1 MLKPRHSN
9 EACLP
14 DSACALSSDLRC
26 QRPVSKRASFLG
38 IRPALLAVAI
48 GLPLSTPLAVGAQG
62 SSILAGRPITV
73 AVRKVK
79 DQANASWWKPAY
91 EEKLADMLS
100 TELTNSGHFTVLERD
115 NAAMRELQK
124 ELNLAGV
131 NKKTAA
137 KKDNITGARYIIIAS
152 LTDFQEA
159 GSKGGG
165 GGFGFGGFSIGQKK
179 ETKEFYVS
187 FDLKVINTSTAAIA
201 FSRTIEGS
209 AKEEK
214 TGNAFSGG
222 YGGFSM
228 NQSQESETKLPVGRA
243 IRAAMVESAQYL
255 DCVLYQ
261 KDQCVAEYKA
271 KDEKRKESTKGTL
284 DMF

>member
-1 MLKPRHSN
+1 MNLSKFENSSMLTFRQSAAYALKKKIRFVISTLGFATISISAFN
-9 EACLP
+9 LNTNAEA
-14 DSACALSSDLRC
+14 
-26 QRPVSKRASFLG
+26 Q
-38 IRPALLAVAI
+38 
-48 GLPLSTPLAVGAQG
+48 ST
-62 SSILAGRPITV
+62 SILSGRPITV

-79 DQANASWWKPAY
+79 DQANASWWKPSF

-115 NAAMRELQK
+115 NVAMDELKK
-124 ELNLAGV
+124 ELNMQGV

-137 KKDNITGARYIIIAS
+137 KKNNLTGAKYIIVAS
-152 LTDFQEA
+152 LTDFAES

-165 GGFGFGGFSIGQKK
+165 NDIGFGGFGFGKKK

-187 FDLKVINTSTAAIA
+187 FDLKVINTSTGAIA
-201 FSRTIEGS
+201 YSRTIEGS

-214 TGNAFSGG
+214 SSSSFSGS
-222 YGGFSM
+222 YGGASM
-228 NQSQESETKLPVGRA
+228 GQSQESETKLPVGRA
-243 IRAAMVESAQYL
+243 IRAAMVESSQYL
-255 DCVLYQ
+255 DCVLYK
-261 KDQCVAEYKA
+261 KDECISEYKA

>member
-1 MLKPRHSN
+1 MLTPRHHRAGSRR
-9 EACLP
+9 
-14 DSACALSSDLRC
+14 SSL
-26 QRPVSKRASFLG
+26 LG
-38 IRPALLAVAI
+38 ISPALLAVAM
-48 GLPLSTPLAVGAQG
+48 GLPLSTPLAVSAQG
-62 SSILAGRPITV
+62 SSVLAGRPITV

-79 DQANASWWKPAY
+79 DSANASWWKPSY

-115 NAAMRELQK
+115 NVAMQELQK

-137 KKDNITGARYIIIAS
+137 KKNNITGARYIIIAS

-159 GSKGGG
+159 GSSGGG

-187 FDLKVINTSTAAIA
+187 FDLKVINTSTSTIA

-214 TGNAFSGG
+214 KGNAFSGG

-228 NQSQESETKLPVGRA
+228 NQSQETETKLPVGRA
-243 IRAAMVESAQYL
+243 VRAAMVESAQYL
-255 DCVLYQ
+255 NCVLYL
-261 KDQCVAEYKA
+261 KNECVAEYKA

>member
-1 MLKPRHSN
+1 MNLSVLQELSIAPLRQSATNALKKKVRFVISTLGVATISVSPFSLN
-9 EACLP
+9 TSAEA
-14 DSACALSSDLRC
+14 
-26 QRPVSKRASFLG
+26 Q
-38 IRPALLAVAI
+38 
-48 GLPLSTPLAVGAQG
+48 ST
-62 SSILAGRPITV
+62 SILSGRPITV

-79 DQANASWWKPAY
+79 DQANASWWKPSF

-115 NAAMRELQK
+115 SAAMDELKK
-124 ELNLAGV
+124 ELNMQGV

-137 KKDNITGARYIIIAS
+137 KKNNLTGAKYIIVAS
-152 LTDFQEA
+152 LTDFTES

-165 GGFGFGGFSIGQKK
+165 NDIGFGGFGFGKKK

-187 FDLKVINTSTAAIA
+187 FDLKVINTSTGAIA
-201 FSRTIEGS
+201 YSRTIEGS

-214 TGNAFSGG
+214 SSSAFSGS
-222 YGGFSM
+222 YGGASM
-228 NQSQESETKLPVGRA
+228 GQSEESETKLPVGRA
-243 IRAAMVESAQYL
+243 IRAAMVESSQYL
-255 DCVLYQ
+255 DCVLYK
-261 KDQCVAEYKA
+261 KDECISEYKA

>member
-1 MLKPRHSN
+1 MSDHRSSTSFSHPGADRSMASRTGRL
-9 EACLP
+9 LI
-14 DSACALSSDLRC
+14 SALGLASIS
-26 QRPVSKRASFLG
+26 VSTVSFN
-38 IRPALLAVAI
+38 PQAA
-48 GLPLSTPLAVGAQG
+48 AQT
-62 SSILAGRPITV
+62 SSILSGKPITI

-79 DQANASWWKPAY
+79 DQANASWWKPSY

-115 NAAMRELQK
+115 NAAMDELRK
-124 ELNLAGV
+124 ELNMGGV
-131 NKKTAA
+131 NKKTAP
-137 KKDNITGARYIIIAS
+137 KKNNLTGAKYIIVAS

-165 GGFGFGGFSIGQKK
+165 NTIGFGGFGFGKKK

-187 FDLKVINTSTAAIA
+187 FDLKVINTSTGAIA

-209 AKEEK
+209 AQEEK
-214 TGNAFSGG
+214 SGSAFSGS
-222 YGGFSM
+222 YGGISM
-228 NQSQESETKLPVGRA
+228 GQNQESETKLPVGRA
-243 IRAAMVESAQYL
+243 VRAAMVESSQYL
-255 DCVLYQ
+255 DCVLYK
-261 KDQCVAEYKA
+261 KDECVSEYKA

>member
-1 MLKPRHSN
+1 MVIPCQLICRPRMSS
-9 EACLP
+9 ALP
-14 DSACALSSDLRC
+14 RRSLSWYLTVAFGSASVCSGILANALA
-26 QRPVSKRASFLG
+26 SK
-38 IRPALLAVAI
+38 
-48 GLPLSTPLAVGAQG
+48 AQG
-62 SSILAGRPITV
+62 SSILSGKPITI

-79 DQANASWWKPAY
+79 DQANAGWWKPSY

-115 NAAMRELQK
+115 NVAMEELKK
-124 ELNLAGV
+124 ELNLQGV
-131 NKKTAA
+131 NKKTAP
-137 KKDNITGARYIIIAS
+137 KKNNLTGAKYIVVAS

-165 GGFGFGGFSIGQKK
+165 NSFGFGGFGLGKKK

-187 FDLKVINTSTAAIA
+187 FDLKVINTSTGAVA

-214 TGNAFSGG
+214 KGSAFSGG

-228 NQSQESETKLPVGRA
+228 GKTEESETKLPIGRA
-243 IRAAMVESAQYL
+243 VRAAMVESSEYL
-255 DCVLYQ
+255 DCVLYKKDECINEYQ
-261 KDQCVAEYKA
+261 AKDQ
-271 KDEKRKESTKGTL
+271 KRKESTKGTL

>member
-9 EACLP
+9 EVCLP

-26 QRPVSKRASFLG
+26 QRPVSKRASFLS

-48 GLPLSTPLAVGAQG
+48 GLPLSTPLAVSAQG

-79 DQANASWWKPAY
+79 DQANASWWKPSF
-91 EEKLADMLS
+91 EEKLADVLS

-115 NAAMRELQK
+115 NEAMKELQK

-137 KKDNITGARYIIIAS
+137 KKNNITGAKYVIIAS

-165 GGFGFGGFSIGQKK
+165 NSIGFGGFGFGNKK
-179 ETKEFYVS
+179 ETREFYVS
-187 FDLKVINTSTAAIA
+187 FDLKVINTSTAAVA

-214 TGNAFSGG
+214 SGSAFSGG
-222 YGGFSM
+222 YGGLSVGK
-228 NQSQESETKLPVGRA
+228 SEESETKLPVGRA

>member
-1 MLKPRHSN
+1 MPRRQLVQASV
-9 EACLP
+9 ASSP
-14 DSACALSSDLRC
+14 QPSRQFSRRLSSLSKAS
-26 QRPVSKRASFLG
+26 PWVTVSILTASLG
-38 IRPALLAVAI
+38 LSLPISDPAYSQTSA
-48 GLPLSTPLAVGAQG
+48 
-62 SSILAGRPITV
+62 ILAGRPITV

-79 DQANASWWKPAY
+79 DQAEAGWWKPSY

-115 NAAMRELQK
+115 NAAMAELKK

-137 KKDNITGARYIIIAS
+137 KKNNLTGAKYIIVAS

-165 GGFGFGGFSIGQKK
+165 NSIGFGGFGFGKKK

-187 FDLKVINTSTAAIA
+187 FDLKVINTSTGAVAY
-201 FSRTIEGS
+201 SRTIEGS

-214 TGNAFSGG
+214 SGSSFSGG
-222 YGGFSM
+222 YGGLSVGKTE
-228 NQSQESETKLPVGRA
+228 ESETKLPVGRA
-243 IRAAMVESAQYL
+243 IRAAMVESSQYL
-255 DCVLYQ
+255 DCVLYR
-261 KDQCVAEYKA
+261 KDECVAEYKA

>member
-1 MLKPRHSN
+1 MLTPLHHR
-9 EACLP
+9 AG
-14 DSACALSSDLRC
+14 
-26 QRPVSKRASFLG
+26 SKRSSLLG
-38 IRPALLAVAI
+38 ISPALLAVAM
-48 GLPLSTPLAVGAQG
+48 GLPLSTPLAVSAQG
-62 SSILAGRPITV
+62 SSVLAGRPITV

-79 DQANASWWKPAY
+79 DQANASWWKPSY

-115 NAAMRELQK
+115 NAAMKELQK
-124 ELNLAGV
+124 ELNMAGV
-131 NKKTAA
+131 NKKTAV
-137 KKDNITGARYIIIAS
+137 KKNNITGAKYVIIAS

-165 GGFGFGGFSIGQKK
+165 NNIGFGGFGFGKKK

-187 FDLKVINTSTAAIA
+187 FDLKVINTSTAAVA
-201 FSRTIEGS
+201 YSRTIEGS

-214 TGNAFSGG
+214 SGSAFSGG
-222 YGGFSM
+222 YGGLSIGK
-228 NQSQESETKLPVGRA
+228 SEESETRLPVGRA

-255 DCVLYQ
+255 NCVLYR
-261 KDQCVAEYKA
+261 KDECVAEYKA

-284 DMF
+284 DLF

>member
-1 MLKPRHSN
+1 MPTRKKSLFSLQKLRQNLSRHLQRSI
-9 EACLP
+9 
-14 DSACALSSDLRC
+14 ALTATVFATTAISSESL
-26 QRPVSKRASFLG
+26 
-38 IRPALLAVAI
+38 
-48 GLPLSTPLAVGAQG
+48 AQG
-62 SSILAGRPITV
+62 SSLLSGKPITI

-79 DQANASWWKPAY
+79 DQANAGWWKPSY

-115 NAAMRELQK
+115 NTAMAELQK

-131 NKKTAA
+131 NKNTAP
-137 KKDNITGARYIIIAS
+137 KKNNLTGAKYIVIAS
-152 LTDFQEA
+152 LTDFHES

-165 GGFGFGGFSIGQKK
+165 NSFGFGGFGFGKKK

-187 FDLKVINTSTAAIA
+187 FDLKVVNTSTGTIA
-201 FSRTIEGS
+201 YSRSIEGS

-214 TGNAFSGG
+214 SGSAFSGSI
-222 YGGFSM
+222 GGASM
-228 NQSQESETKLPVGRA
+228 GKSEESQTNLPVGRA
-243 IRAAMVESAQYL
+243 VRAAMVESAQYL
-255 DCVLYQ
+255 NCVLYL
-261 KDQCVAEYKA
+261 KDECVSEYKA

>member
-1 MLKPRHSN
+1 MLRPPLYQALVACAPHPASRANHARRASLHHTKATSWITLSIVT
-9 EACLP
+9 ASMGLCLP
-14 DSACALSSDLRC
+14 LAD
-26 QRPVSKRASFLG
+26 RAYG
-38 IRPALLAVAI
+38 Q
-48 GLPLSTPLAVGAQG
+48 T
-62 SSILAGRPITV
+62 SSILSGRPITV

-79 DQANASWWKPAY
+79 DQAQAGWWKPSY

-115 NAAMRELQK
+115 NVALAELQK

-137 KKDNITGARYIIIAS
+137 KKNNLTGAKYIIIAS

-165 GGFGFGGFSIGQKK
+165 QSIGFMGFGFGQKK

-187 FDLKVINTSTAAIA
+187 FDLKVINTSTGTIA

-214 TGNAFSGG
+214 QGNAFSGG
-222 YGGFSM
+222 YGGLSIGK
-228 NQSQESETKLPVGRA
+228 SDESETKLPVGRA
-243 IRAAMVESAQYL
+243 IRSAMIESAQYL
-255 DCVLYQ
+255 DCVLYK
-261 KDQCVAEYKA
+261 KDACIAEYKA

-284 DMF
+284 EMF

>member
-9 EACLP
+9 EVCLP

-222 YGGFSM
+222 FSM
-228 NQSQESETKLPVGRA
+228 NNSQESETKLPVGRA